1 MADYGVT
8 PEGFVRP
15 RLPEIRT
22 EIIEDLRRNLRA
34 KGLPDDIETRPD
46 SVMGVLIDT
55 FAEREAALWEMGEGV
70 YYAMYP
76 GSATDVSLDRSV
88 SFTGV
93 RRLKAERSRAYVVAY
108 GLQGTQILAGAQVRH
123 RSTQN
128 IWQTTEDVTISAAAA
143 SDVRIVPIVQPS
155 PTYTTYTVT
164 VDGVPFSHV
173 SEPGATI
180 SAVLTGLVAAL
191 STSGLQVSSDGA
203 AIRLVSTATV
213 SVSIQLTSN
222 LTFSEVGSAV
232 LAETIDAIPEVSD
245 PGDLNAI
252 VTLVPG
258 WVRVA
263 NLQAG
268 AVGRLRETDPQL
280 KARYPSGVFRLGA
293 GTLPSIGPNIR
304 NDVPG
309 VVDIRVLQ
317 NTTDFIDSAGRLP
330 HSVHVIVDGGID
342 DDIAQAIYRYKGGGI
357 DTNGAVSKTLTTS
370 EGQQIIQFDRPE
382 PVYVWARAQVTLL
395 PPDEQA
401 FPSDGFEQVKASILT
416 TGKGH
421 VIGQDVRIQRFFCL
435 IYGTRGIDTVDL
447 QFAYS
452 TDPDFV
458 PGPGDYAAANIVI
471 GDIQKALFD
480 ASRIE
485 VT

>member
-15 RLPEIRT
+15 RLPEIRM

-55 FAEREAALWEMGEGV
+55 FGEREAALWEMGEGV

-76 GSATDVSLDRSV
+76 GSAFGVSLDRAV
-88 SFTGV
+88 SFSGV
-93 RRLKAERSRAYVVAY
+93 ERLKAERSRAYVVAY
-108 GLQGTQILAGAQVRH
+108 GLQGTKILAGAQIRH

-128 IWQTTEDVTISAAAA
+128 IWRTREDVTISAAAA
-143 SDVRIVPIVQPS
+143 ADVRIVPVVQPS
-155 PTYTTYTVT
+155 ATYRVT
-164 VDGVPFSHV
+164 VDGAPYTYTSGT
-173 SEPGATI
+173 GATI
-180 SAVLTGLVAAL
+180 AAVLAGLVVAL
-191 STSGLQVSSDGA
+191 APSGLQVSSDGA
-203 AIRLVSTATV
+203 TIRLVSVASV
-213 SVSIQLTSN
+213 AVSIQLSSN
-222 LTFSEVGSAV
+222 LSFGEVGSAV
-232 LAETIDAIPEVSD
+232 LAETVDAIPEVAQ
-245 PGDLNAI
+245 PGDLDSI

-258 WVRVA
+258 WTRVT

-280 KARYPSGVFRLGA
+280 KARYPQGVFRLGA

-357 DTNGAVSKTLTTS
+357 DTNGAVVKVLDTP
-370 EGQQIIQFDRPE
+370 EGQQTIQFDRPQ
-382 PVYVWARAQVTLL
+382 PVYVWVRAQVTLL
-395 PPDEQA
+395 PTDEQA
-401 FPSDGFEQVKASILT
+401 FPPDGFGQIERAILE
-416 TGKGH
+416 TGSGH
-421 VIGQDVRIQRFFCL
+421 TIGQDVRHQRFFCL
-435 IYGTRGIDTVDL
+435 IYGTKGIAEVDL
-447 QFAYS
+447 RLAHS
-452 TDPDFV
+452 TDPKFV
-458 PGPGDYAAANIVI
+458 PKPTDYKAANIEI
-471 GDIQKALFD
+471 GDAQKAVFD

>member
-1 MADYGVT
+1 MAEYGVT

-22 EIIEDLRRNLRA
+22 EIIEELRRNLRA

-46 SVMGVLIDT
+46 SVAGVLIDT

-76 GSATDVSLDRSV
+76 GSATGVSLDRSV
-88 SFTGV
+88 SFSGV
-93 RRLKAERSRAYVVAY
+93 QRLQPERSRNYVVAY
-108 GLQGTQILAGAQVRH
+108 GVQGTPVPAGAQIRH

-143 SDVRIVPIVQPS
+143 SDVRIVPTVQLS
-155 PTYTTYTVT
+155 ALYTVT
-164 VDGVPFSHV
+164 VDGVPFSYT
-173 SEPGATI
+173 SAPDATV
-180 SAVLTGLVAAL
+180 ATVLAGLMAAL
-191 STSGLQVSSDGA
+191 ATSGLQVSSDGA

-232 LAETIDAIPEVSD
+232 LAETIDAIPEASE
-245 PGDLNAI
+245 PGDLDSI

-268 AVGRLRETDPQL
+268 AVGRLRETDAQL
-280 KARYPSGVFRLGA
+280 RARYRLGVFRFGA
-293 GTLPSIGPNIR
+293 GTLPSIGPNIL
-304 NDVPG
+304 NEVPG
-309 VVDIRVLQ
+309 IVDIRVFD
-317 NTTDFIDSAGRLP
+317 NKTDVMDSAGRKP

-357 DTNGAVSKTLTTS
+357 DTNGAVSKTLTTP
-370 EGQQIIQFDRPE
+370 EGLQIIQFDRPE
-382 PVYVWARAQVTLL
+382 PVYIWARAQVTLL

-416 TGKGH
+416 TGQSH

-435 IYGTRGIDTVDL
+435 IYGTSGIDTVDL

-458 PGPGDYAAANIVI
+458 PGPGDYVAANIVI

-480 ASRIE
+480 GSRIE